1 MRPDEYRST
10 RKKEE
15 IETVLRYK
23 FNSREMMHL
32 CNGTPDD
39 WAQLFLL
46 GRCVSSRH
54 AQLFHWHLTLL
65 STGNKSQYINSLYIF
80 FFFCYCIL
88 VLIFVLF
95 YLLFLPS
102 IIIFII
108 LDFRYHSLTFFLLSD
123 LLFVLYTTHTQRH
136 QTNTHSHTVLLNSL
150 PSASISI
157 AEFIELLHK
166 VRLVNSY
173 SELWPW
179 SDVFGE
185 YSRLLFMWVTLFNFS
200 ESFPKLVLYSNSEL
214 MCC

>member
-15 IETVLRYK
+15 IETGLRYK

-108 LDFRYHSLTFFLLSD
+108 LDFRYHSLTFFS
-123 LLFVLYTTHTQRH
+123 VIRSTVCIIYNTYTETPNKHTL
-136 QTNTHSHTVLLNSL
+136 THSTIKLL
-150 PSASISI
+150 AI
-157 AEFIELLHK
+157 
-166 VRLVNSY
+166 
-173 SELWPW
+173 
-179 SDVFGE
+179 
-185 YSRLLFMWVTLFNFS
+185 
-200 ESFPKLVLYSNSEL
+200 
-214 MCC
+214 C